1 VLLPLTLSSAD
12 IFRPFSGFR
21 EVRLVNKESRHA
33 GSCNLLCFVDFSS
46 PPEARA
52 ALETL
57 QGNYNIIFSASI
69 CIVLML
75 PISLDSAC
83 AQFHSFMFVCL

>member
-1 VLLPLTLSSAD
+1 MLPVIQIFPVIFCKAKHAYMSNPLSVLQ
-12 IFRPFSGFR
+12 
-21 EVRLVNKESRHA
+21 A

-69 CIVLML
+69 CIVVML